1 MVVDLC
7 IVMLDLFRFYFE
19 ISKNLRAQVRA
30 YGTPIRIC
38 VFQKCGLC
46 LLIKSQYASDRFGV
60 AGRNSN

>member
-1 MVVDLC
+1 
-7 IVMLDLFRFYFE
+7 MLDLFRFYFE

-46 LLIKSQYASDRFGV
+46 LLIKSQYASDKFGK